1 MKKHN
6 FAAGCAVLALCALSA
21 PAFAQTADTPAAD
34 PAQTADDT
42 GADIIV
48 TGSARAQRRFDV
60 SYAINSLSQANVEKI
75 APKSYADLLG
85 TVPGIQV
92 EATGGEVQNIT
103 RVRGIPTDRGYLIFQ
118 QDGLPLYH
126 EIDGVF
132 FNSGEGMNRYD
143 LMTERVEIVRG
154 GPAPIYASSAAAIA
168 NNITVSGGPQARG
181 KAQVTLGD
189 TGLYRLDAMQ
199 SGPISDNTFFAIG
212 GFLRQHDGY
221 RYAGFPSDKGG
232 QIRANLKRELNNGY
246 VKISAEYVNDHN
258 VFYLPIPTN
267 DPRNP
272 AVSLNPYIDYFT
284 GTMNSPS
291 LRNVNIKY
299 RDGAGALQSMQRDL
313 ANGRHMRFFNAA
325 VDYEA
330 DFNGWHVSAK
340 VGGTKGKSS
349 F

>member
-143 LMTERVEIVRG
+143 LMTERVEIVRCLLQD
-154 GPAPIYASSAAAIA
+154 PELLIMDEPTSVL
-168 NNITVSGGPQARG
+168 TPQEADDLFVTLDRLTARG
-181 KAQVTLGD
+181 CAV
-189 TGLYRLDAMQ
+189 LYISHRL
-199 SGPISDNTFFAIG
+199 
-212 GFLRQHDGY
+212 
-221 RYAGFPSDKGG
+221 
-232 QIRANLKRELNNGY
+232 E
-246 VKISAEYVNDHN
+246 
-258 VFYLPIPTN
+258 
-267 DPRNP
+267 
-272 AVSLNPYIDYFT
+272 
-284 GTMNSPS
+284 
-291 LRNVNIKY
+291 
-299 RDGAGALQSMQRDL
+299 
-313 ANGRHMRFFNAA
+313 
-325 VDYEA
+325 
-330 DFNGWHVSAK
+330 
-340 VGGTKGKSS
+340 
-349 F
+349 

>member
-1 MKKHN
+1 MKKYQL
-6 FAAGCAVLALCALSA
+6 AAGCAVAALAMLAL
-21 PAFAQTADTPAAD
+21 PAAAQTAGTPASGGTATATATTEEAASAD
-34 PAQTADDT
+34 ALAD
-42 GADIIV
+42 GDIIV

-60 SYAINSLSQANVEKI
+60 SYAVNSLTQTDVQKI

-168 NNITVSGGPQARG
+168 NNITVTGGPQARG

-189 TGLYRLDAMQ
+189 TGLYRLDAM
-199 SGPISDNTFFAIG
+199 
-212 GFLRQHDGY
+212 
-221 RYAGFPSDKGG
+221 
-232 QIRANLKRELNNGY
+232 
-246 VKISAEYVNDHN
+246 
-258 VFYLPIPTN
+258 
-267 DPRNP
+267 
-272 AVSLNPYIDYFT
+272 
-284 GTMNSPS
+284 
-291 LRNVNIKY
+291 
-299 RDGAGALQSMQRDL
+299 
-313 ANGRHMRFFNAA
+313 
-325 VDYEA
+325 
-330 DFNGWHVSAK
+330 
-340 VGGTKGKSS
+340 
-349 F
+349 